1 MAGWG
6 KDSVDG
12 SFNFIQ
18 NKVDVPLVD
27 FNTCDNAM
35 RRALQNAGQNARN
48 FRLSRSEV
56 CAGGQAEKDACD
68 GDGGA
73 PLVRLVNLVD
83 HTCMCCIFF
92 IYVVLVKTNC
102 LFNGR
107 V

>member
-12 SFNFIQ
+12 NFNFIQ

-73 PLVRLVNLVD
+73 PLVRLVNLVH
-83 HTCMCCIFF
+83 HTCKCLIYF
-92 IYVVLVKTNC
+92 IYLGKH
-102 LFNGR
+102 
-107 V
+107 